1 MRCRAETGV
10 VQGGCFLFSSSR
22 AALRRPL
29 VSGRGLGAHRHT
41 RTKKFRSEKFDLT
54 FRGWRQGRRCRAAPA
69 RRGWRAGGGASSRPS
84 SASKKEADAGGW
96 MDFFLFHGGSM
107 GAQSKRDGAEGSRWH
122 VSQRFL
128 TVVCCW
134 HGARSAFLFEVDLV
148 HILST
153 TDSYV
158 EPYERYRGIG
168 ETILIPATFFD

>member
-1 MRCRAETGV
+1 MASFDSKAYLVIFSLDFDSTRAELMQSRG
-10 VQGGCFLFSSSR
+10 SR
-22 AALRRPL
+22 AKEI
-29 VSGRGLGAHRHT
+29 V
-41 RTKKFRSEKFDLT
+41 TK
-54 FRGWRQGRRCRAAPA
+54 A
-69 RRGWRAGGGASSRPS
+69 RGWRAGGGASSRPS

-158 EPYERYRGIG
+158 EPYEGYRGIG
-168 ETILIPATFFD
+168 EIILIPATFFD